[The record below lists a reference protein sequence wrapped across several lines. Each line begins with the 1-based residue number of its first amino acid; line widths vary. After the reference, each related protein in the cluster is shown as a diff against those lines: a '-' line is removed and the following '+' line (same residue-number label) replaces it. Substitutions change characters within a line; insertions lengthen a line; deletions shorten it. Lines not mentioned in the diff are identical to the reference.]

1 VARLGFARGRHK
13 ANSVASRIQ
22 LVNAALVCE
31 VRRYRHGGQESS
43 GAIEGLMESFGMC
56 DVIIDATAEAS
67 VINYF
72 CAAVEVFKKPM
83 VWAEVFGGG
92 FGGMIARHWPSI
104 EPGPASMRLAIENWC
119 AEKGKPMPKP
129 AQRYG
134 GEPHSPAIA
143 DDADVTVIAVHNRTN
158 SSRVRSRSFLIRCI
172 WWACPKGGS
181 LMSHSR
187 RIR

>member
-1 VARLGFARGRHK
+1 
-13 ANSVASRIQ
+13 
-22 LVNAALVCE
+22 
-31 VRRYRHGGQESS
+31 
-43 GAIEGLMESFGMC
+43 MESFGMY

-67 VINYF
+67 VINYL

-158 SSRVRSRSFLIRCI
+158 THPVYEVHLSSFGVYGGHVRRVDL
-172 WWACPKGGS
+172 
-181 LMSHSR
+181 
-187 RIR
+187 